1 MSKLTKKRIIKRIA
15 ITIISII
22 IILFI
27 TLIIQLIILRENVST
42 EWHEQA
48 EKEINKAIENMPIE
62 QKLFYD
68 SIKKL
73 QSYDSDTIEGT
84 IDTTHANISN
94 R

>member
-42 EWHEQA
+42 ENDAKRNMEID
-48 EKEINKAIENMPIE
+48 KEIEKMPIE
-62 QKLFYD
+62 QKLLYD
-68 SIKKL
+68 SIN
-73 QSYDSDTIEGT
+73 SDTI
-84 IDTTHANISN
+84 
-94 R
+94 RK